1 MPTDTKPLP
10 AAQLMAL
17 ADDAVVGTCQK
28 CRRRVKMSS
37 VTHDG
42 GHKTCSG
49 PVRFG
54 PAGKAYRAAR
64 AASPVTLEELLVREM
79 HEADEAISDA
89 GSPRPDELTKRWNTV
104 AAQLKRH
111 ARRLAG
117 EGGA

>member
-1 MPTDTKPLP
+1 MPSDTNHLP
-10 AAQLMAL
+10 AQELLKL

-64 AASPVTLEELLVREM
+64 SASPVTLEEHLLIEEYRTATAQGSEGWVSAVM
-79 HEADEAISDA
+79 ATADHAKVL
-89 GSPRPDELTKRWNTV
+89 GDE
-104 AAQLKRH
+104 H